1 MNLKEYKAKKMND
14 PEFVKAYEE
23 IQPEMN
29 VIRAIIDA
37 RISQNISQ
45 KELAERTGIAQTE
58 ISKLENGTRNPSIKL
73 LQRLADGMDMV
84 LNISFTPKA
93 DVRKRAFLKVGTK
106 CLSPRKACSWC
117 LVQCLSATRDDKT
130 MNCIR

>member
-14 PEFVKAYEE
+14 PEFSKAYEE

-37 RISQNISQ
+37 RLSQNLTQ

-93 DVRKRAFLKVGTK
+93 SVKK
-106 CLSPRKACSWC
+106 
-117 LVQCLSATRDDKT
+117 
-130 MNCIR
+130 